1 MMLCYHIFQF
11 RGTRYALHL
20 HNIYLYVFVCV
31 HALSFNSY
39 PVNIMFELF
48 QKFFAWLVSWVLS
61 LFGYSD
67 TPSEPEALKGE
78 EETPSEEAS
87 NATLKNE

>member
-1 MMLCYHIFQF
+1 
-11 RGTRYALHL
+11 
-20 HNIYLYVFVCV
+20 
-31 HALSFNSY
+31 
-39 PVNIMFELF
+39 MFELF

-67 TPSEPEALKGE
+67 TPSEPEALKE
-78 EETPSEEAS
+78 ETEVEATPSEEAS

>member
-1 MMLCYHIFQF
+1 
-11 RGTRYALHL
+11 
-20 HNIYLYVFVCV
+20 
-31 HALSFNSY
+31 
-39 PVNIMFELF
+39 MFELF

-67 TPSEPEALKGE
+67 TPSEPEVLKGE